1 MILHIDDNGIMNRA
15 AVSRF
20 FKSLKKG
27 KYELDAKKLNR
38 RSSPQN
44 AYYWAAV
51 LPLVKEGLNGLGYD
65 EVQSNEDAHLFCKMR
80 FLRIVKPDQQGEAME
95 FMRSTASLSKTEFSE
110 YIERIAQFSAE
121 YLNTIIPEPNSQSDL
136 WT

>member
-1 MILHIDDNGIMNRA
+1 VILHIDDRGIMNKS

-20 FKSLKKG
+20 FKCLKPG
-27 KYELDAKKLNR
+27 RYELDAKKLNR
-38 RSSPQN
+38 RSSQAN

-80 FLRIVKPDQQGEAME
+80 FLRIVKPSPDGEAME
-95 FMRSTASLSKTEFSE
+95 FIRSTTSLNKTEFSE
-110 YIERIAQFSAE
+110 YLERIAQFAAE
-121 YLNTIIPEPNSQSDL
+121 YLNVVIPAANTQADL
-136 WT
+136 W